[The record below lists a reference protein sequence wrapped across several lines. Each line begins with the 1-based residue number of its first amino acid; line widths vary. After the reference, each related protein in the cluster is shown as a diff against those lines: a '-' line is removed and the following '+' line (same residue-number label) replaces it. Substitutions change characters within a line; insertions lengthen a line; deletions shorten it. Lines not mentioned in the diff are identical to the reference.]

1 MCKWLTLLIGLSL
14 GAVAWGTPNAEGE
27 AHFRFGPFFEW
38 RSEDALGMTRFAIR
52 PFYAWEQSTLNPAD
66 EDMEIAW
73 PLTHFSWRGDARQWR
88 LIWSFWWERD
98 RTERTSRDYSFAIPP
113 LWVNGRMDETD
124 NYWGLFPIWG
134 RMPRVFLLEDFQWRL
149 FPLWMRYRTGGTQG
163 VYRDYFLWPFFSLKY
178 DADRTRW
185 ALWPLYGTKRER
197 GVDSRFVLW
206 PFWNDRTFTAPNHRG
221 SAWMLWPLWESVDAD
236 TEWGGGFLSPFFQWR
251 HTSDGAFLLRCPWPL
266 FERYSDPRESTWKSW
281 RFWGMTTRGSR
292 AGWWFLH
299 PIMVSERQHTVNR
312 YTFHRRFWPF
322 YVEEETHGYDAQGNS
337 RLESSHFR
345 IWPLF
350 ASDYT
355 EQEGLRRRSLILFP
369 IRDVPAIERN
379 WSPFWTFYTATQKPG
394 EKEVLHELF
403 WGLIWWHTEAEP
415 PESSAPPP
423 PPEAEKPMPLLA
435 PLARGSSPRKHEGTQ
450 GPGHFT
456 VRPCGLTT
464 VPIPCVSVDFLG
476 SGPSVARKGAPASPE
491 KADWPFGSV
500 AAWKFGS
507 YGGASP
513 HTLISLLQ
521 GAKRR
526 AAVAV
531 SGEAAERPME
541 PEAVRATPC
550 VFAVLKAHGQ
560 DWAGVHTQVGGFDD
574 SLA

>member
-134 RMPRVFLLEDFQWRL
+134 RMPRVFLLEDVQWRL

-163 VYRDYFLWPFFSLKY
+163 VYRDYFLWPFLSLKH

-221 SAWMLWPLWESVDAD
+221 SAWMLWPLWESVDTD

-266 FERYSDPRESTWKSW
+266 FERYSDARESTWKSW

-322 YVEEETHGYDAQGNS
+322 YVEEETHGYDARGNS

-435 PLARGSSPRKHEGTQ
+435 PLAADFDRGD
-450 GPGHFT
+450 FT
-456 VRPCGLTT
+456 AKT
-464 VPIPCVSVDFLG
+464 VLRGNPAGSIAPVGRAALGISTLLCSWRGFAPYSGFL
-476 SGPSVARKGAPASPE
+476 S
-491 KADWPFGSV
+491 
-500 AAWKFGS
+500 
-507 YGGASP
+507 
-513 HTLISLLQ
+513 Q

-550 VFAVLKAHGQ
+550 VFAVLKSHGQ